1 MSYRD
6 TWATCEKCGQ
16 QFIFTVEEQRR
27 LAKLGREVKPTQCPD
42 CGTTEPKEEV
52 DVKVELEPGQHQGT
66 VKWYDT
72 KKRYGF
78 ITQQSGGDVFFHRNS
93 IAEGEK
99 PEFPDGT
106 PVTYR
111 LEQGN
116 KGPEAIEVARI

>member
-1 MSYRD
+1 MPYRD

-16 QFIFTVEEQRR
+16 QFVFTVEEQRH
-27 LAKLGREVKPTQCPD
+27 LDKMGREVEPTRCPD
-42 CGTTEPKEEV
+42 CQNEAELDV
-52 DVKVELEPGQHQGT
+52 DLEPGQLQGT

-72 KKRYGF
+72 QKRYGF
-78 ITQQSGGDVFFHRNS
+78 ITQRSGGDVFFHRNS

-106 PVTYR
+106 PVTYK
-111 LEQGN
+111 LEEGD